1 MQIGMGRIHG
11 LGQTCD
17 PSDLDC
23 LMNQLPVQSSSSL
36 NVSQAELNSQLS
48 AGAATASSPSTWVIV
63 ALVAAGALLFMGAG
77 KR

>member
-1 MQIGMGRIHG
+1 
-11 LGQTCD
+11 
-17 PSDLDC
+17 
-23 LMNQLPVQSSSSL
+23 MNQLPVQSSSSL

>member
-11 LGQTCD
+11 LSQACD

-48 AGAATASSPSTWVIV
+48 AGAATARQP
-63 ALVAAGALLFMGAG
+63 L
-77 KR
+77 